1 MKSQLPHNLVRHN
14 SETGRNATVY
24 PAVLA
29 YGFRPFFLLA
39 GIHASIAIP
48 LWGAMLEGLDLA
60 GLALPA
66 HVWHAHEMLF
76 GFVAAAVAGFL
87 LTAVP
92 SWTNRRGYAGAPLAG
107 LVLLWIAGRAVTTIP
122 MDLSPLWIAVID
134 LAFVPMLAL
143 TILPALVRSGNRR
156 NLVFIGLLAL
166 LFASNLHFHLSGAVA
181 TGPLLLGMNV
191 MLFMLTMLGGR
202 IVPAFTSAALKQ
214 QGLEAQIRRYQ
225 PLDKAVLIGVG
236 GVLVVDLVFPNGSL
250 ALLVAVV
257 TALLLC
263 VQLSKWQGHRTLKI
277 PIVWVLHAA
286 YMWLPVCLALKAAW
300 MIGAPVPGTSWLH
313 ALTVGAIATMIMGV
327 MSRASLGHTGR
338 ALVAPGGIVVAYYL
352 VTGAALSR
360 VFGLILFPATWALWM
375 VVAAFLWCLA
385 FVLFVVIY
393 APILCRP
400 RIDGRPG

>member
-14 SETGRNATVY
+14 SETERNATVY

-48 LWGAMLEGLDLA
+48 LWVAMLEGLDLA

-191 MLFMLTMLGGR
+191 MFFMLTMLGGR

-263 VQLSKWQGHRTLKI
+263 VQLSKWQGHRTLKM
-277 PIVWVLHAA
+277 PIIWVLHAA
-286 YMWLPVCLALKAAW
+286 YMWLPMCLALKAAW

-360 VFGLILFPATWALWM
+360 VFGLILFPAAGALWM
-375 VVAAFLWCLA
+375 VVSAFLWCLA
-385 FVLFVVIY
+385 FALFVVTY